1 MQLFSFHNP
10 GYSPQVN
17 DVDDDV
23 SSTGDKIYCQTTEPE
38 EDDLRMYGDRKQK
51 SSTRRRLILGVVVAF
66 VLLFAIAIALV
77 LRFAGMRCLFVRA
90 RVCMCASVRERVCVP
105 VCGDGCAC
113 MCV

>member
-23 SSTGDKIYCQTTEPE
+23 SSTGDKIYRQTTEPE

-51 SSTRRRLILGVVVAF
+51 SSTRRRLILGVVVAV
-66 VLLFAIAIALV
+66 VLLFAIAVALV
-77 LRFAGMRCLFVRA
+77 LRFAGMQCLFVR
-90 RVCMCASVRERVCVP
+90 MCAW
-105 VCGDGCAC
+105 G
-113 MCV
+113 